1 MAPVINRN
9 NYSNQR
15 SSYLRFIST
24 ALVALEKAKTVNE
37 ESKDICIFIYLT
49 LLEIQKSI
57 QNTIQPW
64 EKRGY
69 WVKADQF
76 RAEWKWVDPM
86 INLMEK
92 KIKSQDWK
100 ACLTDCETMKGIC
113 KDFSP
118 YQRLQV
124 QNPWEG
130 AWKKWERMKKEAGS

>member
-1 MAPVINRN
+1 MSQVINRN

-24 ALVALEKAKTVNE
+24 ALERYDNNKTTIEEKRDITV
-37 ESKDICIFIYLT
+37 FVLLT

-57 QNTIQPW
+57 QKTIQPW

-76 RAEWKWVDPM
+76 RAEWQWVDLVC
-86 INLMEK
+86 NGLQK
-92 KIKSQDWK
+92 KIRQQEWSMLGSELSVIRK
-100 ACLTDCETMKGIC
+100 ACL
-113 KDFSP
+113 DFPP

-124 QNPWEG
+124 KDPWKG
-130 AWKKWERMKKEAGS
+130 SWQKWQKMQKGTG